1 MPRTAVHTR
10 DESLE
15 KALHLFWRQGFGA
28 TSLKDLEHTLDMRP
42 GSIYATFGSK
52 EDLFRE
58 ALERYAERTM
68 AELDRVMAA
77 DASPLGGIVTYIRK
91 LGGLRDRDETC
102 QACMLVKSLL
112 EFSEREQAAHPRV
125 ENLLARM
132 ERRFTERLRDAYAA
146 GEIAADLDPR
156 RLGRRLQADII
167 GLRTYAQRDVDKQ
180 AVRDLAED
188 IARDWER
195 LRQ

>member
-10 DESLE
+10 QESLE

-28 TSLKDLEHTLDMRP
+28 TSLKDLEQWLDMRP

-52 EDLFRE
+52 ENLFLE
-58 ALERYAERTM
+58 ALDHYAERSM
-68 AELDRVMAA
+68 AELERVMAA
-77 DASPLGGIVTYIRK
+77 ENSPLGGLVAYIRM
-91 LGGLRDRDETC
+91 LGGLRDRDESC
-102 QACMLVKSLL
+102 QACLLVKSLL
-112 EFSEREQAAHPRV
+112 EFGEREQVARRWV
-125 ENLLARM
+125 EALLARM
-132 ERRFTERLRDAYAA
+132 ERRFTERLREARAA

-167 GLRTYAQRDVDKQ
+167 GLRTFAERDVEDR
-180 AVRDLAED
+180 AVHELAED

>member
-10 DESLE
+10 QESLE

-28 TSLKDLEHTLDMRP
+28 TSLKDLEQSLDMRP

-52 EDLFRE
+52 GNLFLE
-58 ALERYAERTM
+58 ALDRYAERSM
-68 AELDRVMAA
+68 AELERVMAA
-77 DASPLGGIVTYIRK
+77 ESSPLGGLVAYIRM
-91 LGGLRDRDETC
+91 LGGLRDRDESC
-102 QACMLVKSLL
+102 QACLLVKSLL
-112 EFSEREQAAHPRV
+112 EFGEREQVARPRV
-125 ENLLARM
+125 EALLARM
-132 ERRFTERLRDAYAA
+132 ERRFTERLREARTA

-167 GLRTYAQRDVDKQ
+167 GLRTFAERDVEDH
-180 AVRDLAED
+180 AVHELAED

>member
-28 TSLKDLEHTLDMRP
+28 TSLKDLEYTLDMRP

-68 AELDRVMAA
+68 AELERVMAA
-77 DASPLGGIVTYIRK
+77 DASPLGGIVAYIRK

-112 EFSEREQAAHPRV
+112 EFSEREQATHPRV

-132 ERRFTERLRDAYAA
+132 ERRFTERLGDAHAA

>member
-10 DESLE
+10 QESLE
-15 KALHLFWRQGFGA
+15 KALNLFWRQGFGA
-28 TSLKDLEHTLDMRP
+28 TSLKDLERALDMRP

-52 EDLFRE
+52 ENLFHE
-58 ALERYAERTM
+58 ALDRYAERSM
-68 AELDRVMAA
+68 AELERVM
-77 DASPLGGIVTYIRK
+77 DANESPLGGLVAYIRM

-112 EFSEREQAAHPRV
+112 EFGDREQAARSRV
-125 ENLLARM
+125 EDLLARM
-132 ERRFTERLRDAYAA
+132 ERRFTERLAEARAV
-146 GEIAADLDPR
+146 GEIATDLDPA
-156 RLGRRLQADII
+156 RLGRRLQADIV
-167 GLRTYAQRDVDKQ
+167 GLRTYAQRDVDDR
-180 AVRDLAED
+180 AVRELAED

>member
-1 MPRTAVHTR
+1 MPRTAVHSR

-52 EDLFRE
+52 EDLFHE

-68 AELDRVMAA
+68 AELERVMAA
-77 DASPLGGIVTYIRK
+77 DASPLGGIVAYLRK

-112 EFSEREQAAHPRV
+112 EFGEREQAARPRV

-132 ERRFTERLRDAYAA
+132 ERRFAERLAEARAA
-146 GEIAADLDPR
+146 GEIAADLDPK
-156 RLGRRLQADII
+156 RLGRRLQSDVI

>member
-28 TSLKDLEHTLDMRP
+28 TSLKDIERTLDMRP

-58 ALERYAERTM
+58 ALERYAVRTM
-68 AELDRVMAA
+68 AELERVIAA
-77 DASPLGGIVTYIRK
+77 EPSPIGGLVAYIRT
-91 LGGLRDRDETC
+91 LGRLRERGETC
-102 QACMLVKSLL
+102 AACMLVKSLV
-112 EFSEREQAAHPRV
+112 EFGPREAAARSRV

-132 ERRFTERLRDAYAA
+132 EQRLTERLADAQAA
-146 GEIAADLDPR
+146 GEVPNGRDPA
-156 RLGRRLQADII
+156 RLGRRLQADVV
-167 GLRTYAQRDVDKQ
+167 GLRTYAERDVDDQ

-188 IARDWER
+188 IARDWEQYR
-195 LRQ
+195 A

>member
-1 MPRTAVHTR
+1 MSRTAVHTR

-28 TSLKDLEHTLDMRP
+28 TSLKDIERVLDMRP

-58 ALERYAERTM
+58 ALDRYAARAM
-68 AELDRVMAA
+68 AELERVMAA
-77 DASPLGGIVTYIRK
+77 EQSPLGGLVAYVRM
-91 LGGLRDRDETC
+91 LGGLRERDETC
-102 QACMLVKSLL
+102 EACMLVKSLV
-112 EFSEREQAAHPRV
+112 EFGDREEAVRYRV
-125 ENLLARM
+125 EDLLSRM
-132 ERRFTERLRDAYAA
+132 ERRFTERLVQAQKA
-146 GEIAADLDPR
+146 GEVAADLDPE
-156 RLGRRLQADII
+156 RLGRRLQADVV
-167 GLRTYAQRDVDKQ
+167 GLRTYAERDVDDD

-195 LRQ
+195 LGQ

>member
-28 TSLKDLEHTLDMRP
+28 TSLKDIERTLDMRP
-42 GSIYATFGSK
+42 GSIYASFGSK

-58 ALERYAERTM
+58 ALERYAVRTM
-68 AELDRVMAA
+68 AELERVIAA
-77 DASPLGGIVTYIRK
+77 EPSPIGGLVAYIRT
-91 LGGLRDRDETC
+91 LGRLRERGETC
-102 QACMLVKSLL
+102 AACMLVKSLV
-112 EFSEREQAAHPRV
+112 EFGPREAAARSRV

-132 ERRFTERLRDAYAA
+132 EQRLTERLADAQAA
-146 GEIAADLDPR
+146 GEVPNGLDPA
-156 RLGRRLQADII
+156 RLGRRLQADVV
-167 GLRTYAQRDVDKQ
+167 GLRTYAERDVDDQ

-188 IARDWER
+188 IAREWE
-195 LRQ
+195 QCGA